1 MSAQHERNHGADD
14 DNDAYNRREARENR
28 GSLTGPKL
36 SATLHIQTCNDE
48 QQTEDRR
55 ADYG

>member
-1 MSAQHERNHGADD
+1 MRAITAHTTR
-14 DNDAYNRREARENR
+14 DAKNCREARENG
-28 GSLTGPKL
+28 GSLTGPEL